1 MVGNMLLVTL
11 VTCLVLHN
19 SSAIERRAFVTVI
32 TSDDAVE
39 KAMVVGST
47 LRAFTRTAETT
58 NSDSYT
64 VDYICLVLPKYDYS
78 DEFDSAIN
86 QGVELLGAKKLEFS
100 GWSTKPLSYSIS
112 NPEDEGNGWNDVDF
126 NIIWI
131 WSLISYEKVIY
142 LDTDLLVIQDIGDLF
157 DLDLFTQIV
166 PFAAAP
172 KLLPSNKFDAGLMV
186 IKPDITLFMDMQDQ
200 VKNGDVL
207 SNGIEEFLNSYYSDW
222 FALGAS
228 HRLVPI
234 YNAPYAWT
242 KDKSWEHYRSDV
254 KIVRFSEEDPLLILK
269 HPMKYKVSRYG
280 APLIYVYA
288 IIMFFIANPLDE
300 GLSSFSNKD
309 SDSNVLEEETR
320 YVMKKVFD
328 VTKSSEEVAAYIE
341 KMKRGGT
348 RLRLDANGVKYGGKI
363 MGEL

>member
-1 MVGNMLLVTL
+1 MVGRIFLATL
-11 VTCLVLHN
+11 VIFLALQNC
-19 SSAIERRAFVTVI
+19 SAIERRAFVTVV

-47 LRAFTRTAETT
+47 LRAFTRTAETAV
-58 NSDSYT
+58 SDSYT
-64 VDYICLVLPKYDYS
+64 VDYICLVLPKDDSS
-78 DEFDSAIN
+78 DEFNSAKK

-112 NPEDEGNGWNDVDF
+112 NPEDQANEWNDIDF
-126 NIIWI
+126 NVIWI
-131 WSLISYEKVIY
+131 WSLITYDKVVY

-172 KLLPSNKFDAGLMV
+172 KLLPSNKFDTGLMI
-186 IKPDITLFMDMQDQ
+186 IKPDITLFMDMLNQ

-222 FALGAS
+222 FTLGAS

-242 KDKSWEHYRSDV
+242 KDESWEYYRTDV
-254 KIVRFSEEDPLLILK
+254 KIVRFSDEDPVLILK

-280 APLIYVYA
+280 APLIYAYA
-288 IIMFFIANPLDE
+288 IIMFFI
-300 GLSSFSNKD
+300 G
-309 SDSNVLEEETR
+309 
-320 YVMKKVFD
+320 
-328 VTKSSEEVAAYIE
+328 
-341 KMKRGGT
+341 KR
-348 RLRLDANGVKYGGKI
+348 N
-363 MGEL
+363 